1 MNPKTMIQS
10 IAVSGLL
17 ICGAQA
23 HADDF
28 EGAARDAW
36 ITGKVE
42 TVLLLNRHLNNFA
55 IDTDTENGTVT
66 LTGSVESDIDR
77 DLAVS
82 LAEGVEGVDEVRDQL
97 TIDGEGA
104 RVVARDTEEA
114 DDEHDGRT
122 FGTWVDDA
130 TTTAAVKSKLVAN
143 AETKGLEIDVDT
155 YEDVVTLSGR
165 VQSDQVKDLAASI
178 AMNTGDVRD
187 VHNNLVVD
195 PE

>member
-1 MNPKTMIQS
+1 MNPKMMIQS

-17 ICGAQA
+17 ICGTQA
-23 HADDF
+23 YADDF
-28 EGAARDAW
+28 EGDARDAW

-42 TVLLLNRHLNNFA
+42 TVLLLNTHLNNFS
-55 IDTDTENGTVT
+55 IDTDTENGVVT
-66 LTGSVESDIDR
+66 LSGSVESDIDR
-77 DLAVS
+77 ELAVS
-82 LAEGVEGVDEVRDQL
+82 LAEGVDGVDDVRDQL
-97 TIDGEGA
+97 TIDAEGA
-104 RVVARDTEEA
+104 RVARDDSDSEA
-114 DDEHDGRT
+114 EREGRT

-143 AETKGLEIDVDT
+143 SETEGFEIDVDT
-155 YEDVVTLSGR
+155 HEDVVTLSGR
-165 VQSDQVKDLAASI
+165 VQSEQVKELAASI